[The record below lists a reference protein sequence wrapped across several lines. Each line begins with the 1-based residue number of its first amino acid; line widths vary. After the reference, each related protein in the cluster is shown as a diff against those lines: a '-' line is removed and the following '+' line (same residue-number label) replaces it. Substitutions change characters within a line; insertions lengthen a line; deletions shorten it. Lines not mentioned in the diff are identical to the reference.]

1 MRVLEAP
8 AARAAAAAQSALQNE
23 YKPLRVADTRAVSMA
38 EGAPLYV
45 VGAPAN
51 GAASGY
57 FHTAA
62 GNQPFPQAYY
72 PMAAASP
79 GAVPLMLPAGA
90 SMHGVGYV
98 PVSLA
103 PGGVFFVP
111 SAHHQSQPQT
121 QLPAPPLFFSYQ
133 QQHSLAF
140 LPPSTAAAAAA
151 AGALPHALA
160 VSALSGSRTN
170 LAAAASSPLGAHD
183 AQMLLATTPSD
194 APKMARGKRTASE
207 LYGTPI
213 WWGDSEELA
222 ASAPV
227 APGPSDARAA
237 PRGAREHAAAAAAAA
252 ADEAA
257 ETSSSMSPNAER
269 AGSGPPPKQSP
280 SEPASR
286 AAGGASFLV
295 ELAEPD
301 LNLQRREEV
310 SGAVACAEANSGI
323 SFEIDLDVGEEQPR
337 RVRESLS
344 QFVPSHVRKSMRE
357 REELV
362 RSRAGRSRDAAL
374 VDSLNVTDAPQLAA
388 SRPPASPRVTPRACL
403 AAAAKEDRVSGGPK
417 QLSGSRA
424 PPNVCKSMELLEM
437 HSTHSESSAHTAGEG
452 AGANAGA
459 GEQTSGD
466 KKRAHPALTSSSRA
480 LPVTPRSAR
489 TPRAVGG
496 PNANLSS
503 SSSRIAI
510 KPPLMT
516 QHAALSPRKHSRP
529 EAHTEP
535 THASKANAPA
545 ASASRPAT
553 ASARKAGDKAA
564 PVKPVK
570 LTSSQTFNRSG
581 AQQTSSRQSA
591 KSQSTRRQSG
601 SATAVAESVMAAIAS
616 FPDTKSYLLDKMLAE
631 TAKKPLPATV
641 SATRPTSR
649 PSSASAKQQPQT
661 QSLAQPQSQRPA
673 SRQHAGSASL
683 AVGPKPP
690 EFELYPEA
698 QRFAALP
705 VEVSGECLALHAS
718 LDEADLD
725 EEEAR
730 SETGTY
736 TVQQDSPD
744 EPLESPENEEATQAR
759 LDAAIERALSNPGDE
774 PLEQPAGHETPAAAA
789 APLSAPPAAGPLS
802 SPSFPT
808 FTRLKTG
815 ATPDAL
821 LPHIGESGNEDAER
835 TLTAP
840 ISAFALRGTLLY
852 RGDSPDCSLPLLTL
866 M

>member
-1 MRVLEAP
+1 
-8 AARAAAAAQSALQNE
+8 
-23 YKPLRVADTRAVSMA
+23 MA
-38 EGAPLYV
+38 EGAPLFV
-45 VGAPAN
+45 ASTPAN

-57 FHTAA
+57 FPTAA
-62 GNQPFPQAYY
+62 GNPPFPQAYY

-79 GAVPLMLPAGA
+79 GGLPLMLPAGA
-90 SMHGVGYV
+90 SMHGVGYMPV
-98 PVSLA
+98 PVPVA

-121 QLPAPPLFFSYQ
+121 PLPAPPLFFSYQ
-133 QQHSLAF
+133 QQHSLGF
-140 LPPSTAAAAAA
+140 LPPSAAAAAA
-151 AGALPHALA
+151 LPHALTL
-160 VSALSGSRTN
+160 SAFSGSRTN
-170 LAAAASSPLGAHD
+170 LAATTSSPLGAHD
-183 AQMLLATTPSD
+183 AQTSSD
-194 APKMARGKRTASE
+194 APKMTRGKRTAAE
-207 LYGTPI
+207 LYGTPV

-227 APGPSDARAA
+227 PPAPSDARAA
-237 PRGAREHAAAAAAAA
+237 PRAARELAAAAAAAA
-252 ADEAA
+252 ADEAEEA
-257 ETSSSMSPNAER
+257 SSSMSPNAER
-269 AGSGPPPKQSP
+269 AGSGARRKQSP

-295 ELAEPD
+295 ELVEPE
-301 LNLQRREEV
+301 LHLQRLEEA
-310 SGAVACAEANSGI
+310 SGSGSGGVARAEANSGI

-374 VDSLNVTDAPQLAA
+374 VDSLNVADAPPPAA

-403 AAAAKEDRVSGGPK
+403 APAPAAKERVSGSPK
-417 QLSGSRA
+417 QLGGSRA
-424 PPNVCKSMELLEM
+424 PPNVCKSMELLEV
-437 HSTHSESSAHTAGEG
+437 HSTHSESSAHTAGDG
-452 AGANAGA
+452 VGDGVGTGT
-459 GEQTSGD
+459 GEQTSSSD
-466 KKRAHPALTSSSRA
+466 KKRARPALTSSTRA

-489 TPRAVGG
+489 TPRAVGAS
-496 PNANLSS
+496 NANLSS

-516 QHAALSPRKHSRP
+516 QHAAALSPRKHSRP
-529 EAHTEP
+529 ELHTEP
-535 THASKANAPA
+535 TRASKPNAPA
-545 ASASRPAT
+545 VSSASRPAT
-553 ASARKAGDKAA
+553 ASARKASEKAA

-591 KSQSTRRQSG
+591 KSLSTRRPSG
-601 SATAVAESVMAAIAS
+601 SATAATESVMAAIAS

-631 TAKKPLPATV
+631 TAKRPLPAAV
-641 SATRPTSR
+641 RATRATSR
-649 PSSASAKQQPQT
+649 PSSASAKQQPQP
-661 QSLAQPQSQRPA
+661 QALAQSQRPA
-673 SRQHAGSASL
+673 SRQQAGSASV

-705 VEVSGECLALHAS
+705 AEASGGGESLALHV
-718 LDEADLD
+718 DEADLD
-725 EEEAR
+725 EAEAR

-744 EPLESPENEEATQAR
+744 EPLDSPENEEATQAR

-774 PLEQPAGHETPAAAA
+774 PLEQPAAHETPAAAA
-789 APLSAPPAAGPLS
+789 PPTAGPLS
-802 SPSFPT
+802 SSSFPT
-808 FTRLKTG
+808 FTRRKTG

-821 LPHIGESGNEDAER
+821 LPRIGEASGNEDAER

-840 ISAFALRGTLLY
+840 ICAFALRGTAL
-852 RGDSPDCSLPLLTL
+852 CSLPHIALTRVTARFHC
-866 M
+866 